1 MQKII
6 EYQVAGDSP
15 LASSTLRDFADQT
28 SEGTAVP
35 GGGSV
40 SALCGA
46 MGAALTAMVGNL
58 THGKKGYEKVAKAM
72 SDTAVDAQAVKAELL
87 RAVDE
92 DSRAFDALM
101 AASRL
106 PKATHDEQA
115 RRETAIQEATLR
127 AIEVPLSVIRA
138 CDGALPLVERV
149 ARDGN
154 KNSISDAGVAALCLR
169 TAAHGAYLNVM
180 INMSGLS
187 DKHAGERM
195 AKEAA
200 SLFKQVDTGV
210 TKILDGVEKSSAG
223 SRGSGGSRRA
233 PRASRIPMP
242 GRNHAARLSHVRAVN
257 GATMASTAIVPV
269 STR

>member
-46 MGAALTAMVGNL
+46 MGAALAAMVGNL
-58 THGKKGYEKVAKAM
+58 THGKKGYEKVSKAM
-72 SDTAVDAQAVKAELL
+72 SDLAVDAQAVKSEFL
-87 RAVDE
+87 RAVDD

-101 AASRL
+101 AANRL
-106 PKATHDEQA
+106 PKATHDEHA

-138 CDGALPLVERV
+138 CDSALPLVERV

-154 KNSISDAGVAALCLR
+154 KNSVSDAGVAALCLNA
-169 TAAHGAYLNVM
+169 AAHGAYLNVL
-180 INMSGLS
+180 INIAGLS
-187 DKHAGERM
+187 DKKAAGRM
-195 AKEAA
+195 LKEART
-200 SLFKQVDTGV
+200 LMDQVTAATVRV
-210 TKILDGVEKSSAG
+210 TDGIEKS
-223 SRGSGGSRRA
+223 
-233 PRASRIPMP
+233 IP
-242 GRNHAARLSHVRAVN
+242 
-257 GATMASTAIVPV
+257 TE
-269 STR
+269 